1 MSKSEKYSAYSSL
14 LDRTAK
20 RVKQYAQTKFR
31 ELNFE
36 VTVDQWAILKNLHQ
50 KGPTSQKEL
59 AELTFKDHPTVTRII
74 DLLCQKGLCERNL
87 HPEDRRSF
95 EISLT
100 KSGLQKVESLIPEVN
115 KIRTKAWEN
124 LTEQDFEHFKKTLN
138 TIYQNLS

>member
-36 VTVDQWAILKNLHQ
+36 ITVDQWAIMKNLHQ
-50 KGPTSQKEL
+50 TGPISQKEL

-87 HPEDRRSF
+87 HPDDRRSF

-100 KSGLQKVESLIPEVN
+100 KSGAQKVETLIPEVN

-124 LTEQDFEHFKKTLN
+124 LTEADFEHFKKTLN